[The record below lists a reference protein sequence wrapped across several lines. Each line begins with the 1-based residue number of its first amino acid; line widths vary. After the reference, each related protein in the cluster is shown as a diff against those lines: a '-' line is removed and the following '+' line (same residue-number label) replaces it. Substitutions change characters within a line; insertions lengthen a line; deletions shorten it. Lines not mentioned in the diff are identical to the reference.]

1 MTGTE
6 SGPMPEPEIGPG
18 GDAGLRALEDLLD
31 AYGADPARWPA
42 GDPRRAAAWALLDSG
57 DAAAL
62 QAAAAAGALDR
73 ALDSTV
79 PPAPSAALAGAVL
92 QAAQRPGPGPAAWAG
107 LLLKP
112 AFLKPAGALACAMLL
127 GVMVGMWSPVPVAG
141 AGENRA
147 AGPEA
152 GPETELAS
160 LGALEENGD
169 AARFGS
175 FAE

>member
-1 MTGTE
+1 MTRTGTE
-6 SGPMPEPEIGPG
+6 TGVGAGQGRE
-18 GDAGLRALEDLLD
+18 AGLRALEELLD

-57 DAAAL
+57 DAAAV
-62 QAAAAAGALDR
+62 QAARAAGALDR
-73 ALDSTV
+73 ALDGTA

-92 QAAQRPGPGPAAWAG
+92 QAAQRPKPGLAAWVG

-127 GVMVGMWSPVPVAG
+127 GVVVGVRSPVPVAG
-141 AGENRA
+141 VGESPA
-147 AGPEA
+147 AGL
-152 GPETELAS
+152 ETELAS
-160 LGALEENGD
+160 LGTLEENGD
-169 AARFGS
+169 AGRFGG